1 LADWWTKETIH
12 LRITELQLRIFMKS
26 GKAVAQRIFG
36 PFFPSKGLTIEN
48 KVFQKNFHMDQCYE
62 LFT

>member
-1 LADWWTKETIH
+1 VDKRKYSPEETIH
-12 LRITELQLRIFMKS
+12 LRITIRIFMKS

-48 KVFQKNFHMDQCYE
+48 KLFQKNFHMDQCYE
-62 LFT
+62 PFT